1 MIMAKQGEETREKKK
16 VLVVDDELDFL
27 SIMNFFLT
35 LEGYLVE
42 TVSDGA
48 EAIKSVKKD
57 RPDLIL
63 LDVIMP
69 IMDGYSA
76 LKELRQNN
84 KTRDIPVIM
93 LSIIDQTVEQKET
106 LNITDYLVKPFSSD
120 ILIQK
125 IRQTLAA

>member
-1 MIMAKQGEETREKKK
+1 MTNQGIETKRRKK

-35 LEGYLVE
+35 LEGYNVE

-48 EAIKSVKKD
+48 EAIKSVKKE

-69 IMDGYSA
+69 RMDGYSA
-76 LKELRQNN
+76 LRELRQDRMT
-84 KTRDIPVIM
+84 KDIPVIM
-93 LSIIDQTVEQKET
+93 LSILDQTEEQTES
-106 LNITDYLVKPFSSD
+106 LNITDYLVKPFSSER
-120 ILIQK
+120 LIQK
-125 IRQTLAA
+125 IRQTLTA

>member
-1 MIMAKQGEETREKKK
+1 MIMTKQGVETREKKK

-27 SIMNFFLT
+27 SIMHFFLT
-35 LEGYLVE
+35 LEGYSVE
-42 TVSDGA
+42 TVCDGA
-48 EAIKSVKKD
+48 QAIKSVKKD

-76 LKELRQNN
+76 LRQLRQNR
-84 KTRDIPVIM
+84 KTKDIPVIM
-93 LSIIDQTVEQKET
+93 LSIIDQTLDQRES

-120 ILIQK
+120 ILIRK